1 MKSTVIACS
10 NIAFVKYWGK
20 LDKSK
25 NIAMNSS
32 ISMTLDENL
41 STKTTVEFSKEFKED
56 ILILNNEKYSD
67 NKLLRVSNFLDII
80 RQKAKV
86 DLFAKV
92 ISINSFPTGTGIA
105 SSASGFSALAAASTK
120 ALGLTLTNEE
130 LADYARL
137 GSGSASRSIF
147 GGFVLWDSE
156 HCHQIKD
163 EKHWDK
169 LRDIIVIVS
178 SVEKKISSRAGM
190 KKTVDTSTKYK
201 QRLTKVGKTIEVV
214 QNAIIKKDFETLAIN
229 IMKDSDNMHECMFD
243 TEPSL
248 VYLNDTS
255 NKIKEVVNKLN
266 KNKIIAAYSFDAGPN
281 AHIITRQENVELITR
296 ELLKIFGVQV
306 VVSKPGQG
314 IKYSDDHLF

>member
-1 MKSTVIACS
+1 
-10 NIAFVKYWGK
+10 
-20 LDKSK
+20 
-25 NIAMNSS
+25 
-32 ISMTLDENL
+32 
-41 STKTTVEFSKEFKED
+41 
-56 ILILNNEKYSD
+56 
-67 NKLLRVSNFLDII
+67 
-80 RQKAKV
+80 
-86 DLFAKV
+86 
-92 ISINSFPTGTGIA
+92 
-105 SSASGFSALAAASTK
+105 
-120 ALGLTLTNEE
+120 
-130 LADYARL
+130 
-137 GSGSASRSIF
+137 
-147 GGFVLWDSE
+147 
-156 HCHQIKD
+156 
-163 EKHWDK
+163 
-169 LRDIIVIVS
+169 
-178 SVEKKISSRAGM
+178 M